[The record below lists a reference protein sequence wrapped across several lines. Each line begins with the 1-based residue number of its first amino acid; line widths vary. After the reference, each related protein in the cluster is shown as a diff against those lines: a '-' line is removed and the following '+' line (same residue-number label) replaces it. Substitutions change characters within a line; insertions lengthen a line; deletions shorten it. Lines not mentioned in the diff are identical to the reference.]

1 MSLSYANDFQRKYK
15 QEKQNAGMLSTNT
28 GSPLQD
34 INNRNANTLSQLS
47 SFSTPTRQA
56 TQQRISEATYTRPN
70 YGSYVGVKSSGNNG
84 ASKGSTGS
92 TYTSISNQNIAAS
105 QQPTDQPLTSN
116 STPSTP
122 HAAPS
127 YNNSYQE
134 YLNKILANARNA
146 YNNNLNAINS
156 MYGNRMSSLNSRY
169 NSGRDTLSATNAQQQ
184 EALRKAKEQ
193 AQRQAYIQSQEAERD
208 MQQNLSAQGLSGGA
222 SESTLASMRNNYA
235 SNRNSNEEEYL
246 NNAAS
251 LNASYQSELANLENQ
266 YQQLIDAL
274 NAEKASAIMQN
285 ENALANAGTATIN
298 QFADYAYNMDY
309 LNANAA
315 LNQQAQ
321 ERQAELNDYYSAK
334 QDARDYANKVNL
346 IQAENAMKQRSNN
359 NAILSAIKS
368 RLRNA
373 GYSEEQ
379 ILQIV
384 GE

>member
-1 MSLSYANDFQRKYK
+1 MSLSYAQNFQRQYQQSKNSTPKKSTYTSSPTQNIANKYS
-15 QEKQNAGMLSTNT
+15 NYT
-28 GSPLQD
+28 
-34 INNRNANTLSQLS
+34 S
-47 SFSTPTRQA
+47 SLFSASTPTKQA
-56 TQQRISEATYTRPN
+56 IQQSRNEATYTRPVSSPTYVSN
-70 YGSYVGVKSSGNNG
+70 QSYTAPKSTTTIKSTPT
-84 ASKGSTGS
+84 ASSSQPSTGLNTS
-92 TYTSISNQNIAAS
+92 TVQQNTQNNQNTQSNQN
-105 QQPTDQPLTSN
+105 T
-116 STPSTP
+116 
-122 HAAPS
+122 
-127 YNNSYQE
+127 NNSYNE
-134 YLNKILANARNA
+134 WLARILANARNA

-222 SESTLASMRNNYA
+222 SESTLASMRNNYS

-251 LNASYQSELANLENQ
+251 LNAAYQSELANLENQ

-274 NAEKASAIMQN
+274 NAEKANALIQN

-298 QFADYAYNMDY
+298 QFADYAHSMDY

-334 QDARDYANKVNL
+334 QDARDYANKINL
-346 IQAENAMKQRSNN
+346 IQAENAMKQSSNN

>member
-1 MSLSYANDFQRKYK
+1 MALKTSNMRLADGGGTSAPKKNTSVMQNVINHYNGYTNKLFNQGKPVSKSKSNTGTVTSGGSNISSLSNQPVANSESPTQ
-15 QEKQNAGMLSTNT
+15 QSPTNT
-28 GSPLQD
+28 
-34 INNRNANTLSQLS
+34 T
-47 SFSTPTRQA
+47 QA
-56 TQQRISEATYTRPN
+56 
-70 YGSYVGVKSSGNNG
+70 
-84 ASKGSTGS
+84 
-92 TYTSISNQNIAAS
+92 
-105 QQPTDQPLTSN
+105 N
-116 STPSTP
+116 STQTNST
-122 HAAPS
+122 
-127 YNNSYQE
+127 NNSYQE
-134 YLNKILANARNA
+134 YLNKIFSNAQNA

-156 MYGNRMSSLNSRY
+156 MYSDRMNSLNSRY
-169 NSGRDTLSATNAQQQ
+169 NSGRDTLSATNEQQQ

-193 AQRQAYIQSQEAERD
+193 AQRQAYIQSQVAERD

-274 NAEKASAIMQN
+274 NAEKANAIMQN

-309 LNANAA
+309 LKENAA
-315 LNQQAQ
+315 FNQQAQ

-346 IQAENAMKQRSNN
+346 IQAENAMKQSSNN